1 MGKCT
6 PITQKAKSSPFPAD
20 ADLIAGAAD
29 LGASKMK
36 GDYGKLL
43 QEGFDGGM
51 AAKEAMQD
59 DLITSDYY
67 PETEAANVVE
77 IPGATEEKDSVNKM
91 RSPFKIDPVT
101 AMKVVG
107 MASSMMGKKKE
118 NSGEGSKTT
127 VVVNQPSNGNQ
138 KRGGQADNAIDPN
151 E

>member
-29 LGASKMK
+29 IGASKIK

-43 QEGFDGGM
+43 QEGFDEGM

-67 PETEAANVVE
+67 PETEEESEENAN
-77 IPGATEEKDSVNKM
+77 S
-91 RSPFKIDPVT
+91 
-101 AMKVVG
+101 
-107 MASSMMGKKKE
+107 
-118 NSGEGSKTT
+118 
-127 VVVNQPSNGNQ
+127 
-138 KRGGQADNAIDPN
+138 GQADDAPEPN